1 MKYKDYGTKG
11 QGFLD
16 RKGKR
21 GTNMATSS
29 ITDNFTI
36 TKPKEAGAFADALD
50 RASRAPAARRRVAV
64 GRRVV
69 GRDALREFLSQ
80 AKRKK

>member
-1 MKYKDYGTKG
+1 
-11 QGFLD
+11 
-16 RKGKR
+16 
-21 GTNMATSS
+21 MATSS

-50 RASRAPAARRRVAV
+50 RASRAPATRRRVAV